1 MGTGGNI
8 WFWYDN
14 WTPMGPLIRYLGD
27 SGPSCLR
34 ILLSARVA
42 NAYNNVGWLLAP
54 PRSDMALSLHIHLST
69 IPLPADS
76 DGEDVFGW
84 FVDGK
89 LCGNF
94 TASKTWEALR
104 PRDTV
109 KDWAP
114 LIWFKGSTPRH
125 AFNMWVSNLD
135 RLPTLARLA
144 AWGLQGSV
152 LCGFCSASTETRDH
166 IFLLCPFTKV
176 IWSLIC
182 QRLGDK
188 RAIFNMIITQLVFWS
203 WNWKAPTNLAV
214 LTENKEEMEQDPKFF
229 RFRQALENKGFFV
242 AVEHPETLI
251 NQETAV
257 EEPPD
262 DSPIPYYQYASDN
275 TLKLAYW
282 SKEDDE
288 AFRSKHEEV

>member
-182 QRLGDK
+182 QRLGLSSSSFASWDSLMAWT
-188 RAIFNMIITQLVFWS
+188 RVRNLSSPRTLRLLLTQALVYTVWRQRNNLMHNQIRIPPQAIFKDIDRQIINS
-203 WNWKAPTNLAV
+203 
-214 LTENKEEMEQDPKFF
+214 
-229 RFRQALENKGFFV
+229 
-242 AVEHPETLI
+242 I
-251 NQETAV
+251 TARRH
-257 EEPPD
+257 
-262 DSPIPYYQYASDN
+262 
-275 TLKLAYW
+275 LKN
-282 SKEDDE
+282 
-288 AFRSKHEEV
+288 FRSLMQHWLY